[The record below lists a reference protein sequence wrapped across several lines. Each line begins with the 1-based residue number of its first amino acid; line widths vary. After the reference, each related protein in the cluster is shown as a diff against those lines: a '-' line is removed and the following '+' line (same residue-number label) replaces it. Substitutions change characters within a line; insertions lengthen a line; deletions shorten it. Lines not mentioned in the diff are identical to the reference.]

1 MIPSVLQLLSLAV
14 SLSPMSAGQ
23 VLLLEKHR
31 DIGNFG
37 LQSKNVDDPDPLP
50 TSTPLATIQR
60 AISSYTAIIS
70 MNPLENPPSSVLAV
84 SQTPSDLSSSTDM
97 K

>member
-37 LQSKNVDDPDPLP
+37 LQSKNVDDPDP
-50 TSTPLATIQR
+50 PLATIQR
-60 AISSYTAIIS
+60 AISSYTAIVS
-70 MNPLENPPSSVLAV
+70 MNPLENPPSRVLAV